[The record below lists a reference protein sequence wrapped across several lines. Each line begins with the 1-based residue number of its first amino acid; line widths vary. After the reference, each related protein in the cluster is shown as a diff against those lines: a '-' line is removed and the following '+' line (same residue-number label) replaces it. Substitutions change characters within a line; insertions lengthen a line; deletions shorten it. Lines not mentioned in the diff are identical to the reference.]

1 MLRSQTA
8 PVDCLENLRMT
19 TSSLEPAIRLTSRE
33 TDVLRLLAQGHSYT
47 EVGHALGVSL
57 HTVTTHIKN
66 VYRKLDVH
74 SARAAVWRALELEL
88 LGEAS
93 AGWR

>member
-1 MLRSQTA
+1 MHIALETA
-8 PVDCLENLRMT
+8 V
-19 TSSLEPAIRLTSRE
+19 RLTARE
-33 TDVLRLLAQGHSYT
+33 TDVLRLLALGHSYT
-47 EVGHALGVSL
+47 QVGDALGVSL

-93 AGWR
+93 AGSR

>member
-1 MLRSQTA
+1 MHIA
-8 PVDCLENLRMT
+8 LE
-19 TSSLEPAIRLTSRE
+19 TSVRLTARE
-33 TDVLRLLAQGHSYT
+33 TDVLRLLALGHSYT
-47 EVGHALGVSL
+47 QVGDALGVSL

-93 AGWR
+93 AGSR